1 MQFKTITNIEPA
13 TVTFTAKY
21 LKLEVERNEK
31 RNSRIK
37 KSCLRLHI
45 MMHVLI
51 LHIILRLPVLELER
65 IITNESI

>member
-1 MQFKTITNIEPA
+1 MQFKTIHSIEPA
-13 TVTFTAKY
+13 TVTFTTKH
-21 LKLEVERNEK
+21 LKFAAETNEK

-51 LHIILRLPVLELER
+51 
-65 IITNESI
+65 